1 MNAHEI
7 PEDLEAYA
15 LGVLDAQE
23 RRRVA
28 AHLTRCAA
36 CRATVASHEE
46 TLAALPAALAA
57 TATAV
62 PDPAVLRRVL
72 AVATRP
78 PPWPRLAGIAVAA
91 AAMILI
97 AVGAWNYQ
105 LTQTIAQER
114 DIYRRLAGQQEI
126 VFEVVDSPKAAKL
139 FLRSPVSGSTAYGKV
154 FVRSDLPFVVA
165 MAGNVPPAPAGQ
177 AYYLWLTLESGD
189 TVLAGILAV
198 QDGFGSLVYQADR
211 NGPAFQSIRL
221 TAQPSGA
228 TAPDG
233 VPVIFWSR

>member
-1 MNAHEI
+1 VNAHEI

-15 LGVLDAQE
+15 LGVLDARE

-28 AHLTRCAA
+28 AHLAA
-36 CRATVASHEE
+36 CPVCRAAVSRHEDA
-46 TLAALPAALAA
+46 LAALPAVLAA
-57 TATAV
+57 TSTAA

-78 PPWPRLAGIAVAA
+78 PLWPRVAGVAVAA
-91 AAMILI
+91 AAMVLV

-114 DIYRRLAGQQEI
+114 EIYRRLAGQQEI

-139 FLRSPVSGSTAYGKV
+139 FLRPPVTGSTAYGKV
-154 FVRSDLPFVVA
+154 FVRGDLPFVVA
-165 MAGNVPPAPAGQ
+165 MAGNLPPAPAGET
-177 AYYLWLTLESGD
+177 YHLWLTLESGE
-189 TVLAGILAV
+189 TVLAGILSV

-211 NGPAFQSIRL
+211 NGPAFQSVRV
-221 TAQPSGA
+221 TAQPSGS

>member
-1 MNAHEI
+1 VSAHEI

-15 LGVLDAQE
+15 LGVLDAPE

-28 AHLTRCAA
+28 GHLSRCPA
-36 CRATVASHEE
+36 CRAAVAEHEA
-46 TLAALPAALAA
+46 TLAMLPAALAA
-57 TATAV
+57 TSTAV

-78 PPWPRLAGIAVAA
+78 SLWPRLAGVAVAA
-91 AAMILI
+91 AAMVVI

-105 LTQTIAQER
+105 LDQTIAQER
-114 DIYRRLAGQQEI
+114 EIYRRLAGQQEI

-139 FLRSPVSGSTAYGKV
+139 FLRSPVTGSTAYGKV

-165 MAGNVPPAPAGQ
+165 MAGNLPPAPAGQ
-177 AYYLWLTLESGD
+177 AYHVWLTLESGD
-189 TVLAGILAV
+189 TVLAGILNV

-211 NGPAFQSIRL
+211 NAPAFQSVRL
-221 TAQPSGA
+221 TAQALGA

>member
-1 MNAHEI
+1 VNAHEI

-15 LGVLDAQE
+15 LGVLDAPE

-28 AHLTRCAA
+28 AHLGRCSV
-36 CRATVASHEE
+36 CRGTVAAHEE

-57 TATAV
+57 TSTAV

-78 PPWPRLAGIAVAA
+78 PLWPRVAGIAVAA
-91 AAMILI
+91 AAMVLI
-97 AVGAWNYQ
+97 AVGAWNVN
-105 LTQTIAQER
+105 LNQTIAQER
-114 DIYRRLAGQQEI
+114 EIYRRLAGQQEI

-139 FLRSPVSGSTAYGKV
+139 FLRPPVTGSTAYGKV

-165 MAGNVPPAPAGQ
+165 MAGNLPPAPAGQ
-177 AYYLWLTLESGD
+177 AYHLWLTLESGEI
-189 TVLAGILAV
+189 VFAGILSV

-211 NGPAFQSIRL
+211 NGPAFQSVRL
-221 TAQPSGA
+221 TAQAAGA